1 LKDRARP
8 GTVVGSSPSSD
19 TELPAIHER
28 ETHFVLTLTENASTV
43 VKTIVD
49 QSSSADQAGLRI
61 SQDAVDSPA
70 LHVIA
75 TERPL
80 PGDQVLEEDGA
91 RVFLEETAAE
101 TLEDKVLDAQLDDN
115 GGVQFTISQQT
126 A

>member
-1 LKDRARP
+1 M
-8 GTVVGSSPSSD
+8 
-19 TELPAIHER
+19 
-28 ETHFVLTLTENASTV
+28 LTLTENASTV

-49 QSSSADQAGLRI
+49 QSEGNQEAGLRI

-75 TERPL
+75 SEAPQ

-101 TLEDKVLDAQLDDN
+101 TLDDKVLDAQVDDN
-115 GGVQFTISQQT
+115 GGVQFTISVQ
-126 A
+126 APA